1 MLSDMETAFP
11 TPPIYRITIP
21 GLLRDKSRPLGL
33 DREGRGVSFT
43 PVRLPDDI
51 DFLMRPV
58 LAGLCHMESRDNG
71 AISNLSIPASPVTYN
86 QTNNIHGA
94 RDPHATEA
102 AVGKV
107 TDNAVNS
114 IVRNL
119 KARRT

>member
-1 MLSDMETAFP
+1 METAFP

-43 PVRLPDDI
+43 PVKLPDDI

-71 AISNLSIPASPVTYN
+71 ALDLEAFALMNDALDAKAENENRARAVREAS
-86 QTNNIHGA
+86 HG
-94 RDPHATEA
+94 
-102 AVGKV
+102 
-107 TDNAVNS
+107 
-114 IVRNL
+114 
-119 KARRT
+119 